1 MKTKLFA
8 ILMALMLVASL
19 FVLPANAADDGI
31 VVPKGTITVDG
42 TMNDDEWAGA
52 YQYDLYAK
60 YKDVEFQGD
69 SVNEFSVFRMMWD
82 ENFLYVGYSGVYVE
96 DQFVGTDHG
105 GFVSGENCTFTI
117 MDSLT
122 AEAYTNHISFTP
134 NLTSNPA
141 GAASVLN
148 QANLMSYHKQDGS
161 AAYYPDNAK
170 QTNNEWDLYTI
181 EVKIPWTEVNLDRS
195 KTTAAEG
202 DSFFMNIQPYI
213 AGQLLSV
220 TDGIKTVTL
229 GAAPVIEDNN
239 GGDDNADTSDMT
251 TALVVTA
258 ALMVGA
264 VVVVGTKK
272 R

>member
-1 MKTKLFA
+1 
-8 ILMALMLVASL
+8 
-19 FVLPANAADDGI
+19 
-31 VVPKGTITVDG
+31 
-42 TMNDDEWAGA
+42 
-52 YQYDLYAK
+52 
-60 YKDVEFQGD
+60 
-69 SVNEFSVFRMMWD
+69 
-82 ENFLYVGYSGVYVE
+82 
-96 DQFVGTDHG
+96 
-105 GFVSGENCTFTI
+105 
-117 MDSLT
+117 
-122 AEAYTNHISFTP
+122 
-134 NLTSNPA
+134 
-141 GAASVLN
+141 
-148 QANLMSYHKQDGS
+148 MSYHKQDGS

-213 AGQLLSV
+213 AGQL